1 MEPIAADLD
10 TATTPTQSPRTVN
23 VLVLLA
29 VVAAVFSYLG
39 AYAGTN
45 ALLKAEL
52 IEKWPPGHD
61 PRPKWMLIG
70 FVGMLAALLIVGVLL
85 RWSSNRQLRRL
96 DAMEDNE
103 TTEAKA

>member
-10 TATTPTQSPRTVN
+10 TTPTQSPRTVN
-23 VLVLLA
+23 VLVLLT

-39 AYAGTN
+39 AYAGAN

-52 IEKWPPGHD
+52 IEHWPPGHD
-61 PRPKWMLIG
+61 PRPRWMLIG
-70 FVGMLAALLIVGVLL
+70 FCAVLAAFLFVGGLL

-96 DAMEDNE
+96 DAMED
-103 TTEAKA
+103 TESAA

>member
-10 TATTPTQSPRTVN
+10 SPPARGPRTVN
-23 VLVLLA
+23 VLVLLL

-52 IEKWPPGHD
+52 IERWPAGHD
-61 PRPKWMLIG
+61 PRPKWMLFG
-70 FVGMLAALLIVGVLL
+70 FVGMLAALLLIGVLL

-96 DAMEDNE
+96 DAMEE
-103 TTEAKA
+103 GEAGS